1 MLKKTI
7 TSTDLFTNT
16 TTTADYYFNL
26 TKAEAV
32 EINLIEDLED
42 VSKSTDPK
50 AIIPVFKNIIHYSY
64 GIKTRDGK
72 FTKDKDLT
80 TGFLASDAYSELFL
94 ELLQDGEQGVVNFIN
109 GVLGFNV
116 DELRQAE
123 QVTGTQRTV
132 QPEGTSPAPINI
144 PSMAPQPSQR
154 GPVNWT
160 GDSYPTQAQPEL
172 GDTWN
177 GRSLARPTPE
187 IQDPQPSGNHTPQQA
202 SETSVYDQVRRK
214 TQTELPDQT
223 QQ

>member
-50 AIIPVFKNIIHYSY
+50 AIIPVFKNIINYSY

-94 ELLQDGEQGVVNFIN
+94 ELLQDGEQGIVNFIN
-109 GVLGFNV
+109 AILGFNV
-116 DELRQAE
+116 DELRNAE
-123 QVTGTQRTV
+123 QATGTARNP
-132 QPEGTSPAPINI
+132 QPEGTTPAPITV
-144 PSMAPQPSQR
+144 PSLQTQPQPER
-154 GPVNWT
+154 APWDWK
-160 GDSYPTQAQPEL
+160 GDAYPTDARPDL

-177 GRSLARPTPE
+177 GRSLQRPVKAQEEMIHAPQQPGE
-187 IQDPQPSGNHTPQQA
+187 QLGFQPSVYEAVRQQH
-202 SETSVYDQVRRK
+202 
-214 TQTELPDQT
+214 QTEPN